1 MSGECQNA
9 AAAVT
14 SIKNGERSRINAV
27 GKKKKKKIERKFF
40 SSFLFYFPM
49 KLSIEH
55 FFWLDPFF
63 FLFAFVCLSS
73 DIFFCPLFAI
83 LMGV

>member
-27 GKKKKKKIERKFF
+27 GKKKKKKLRESFF
-40 SSFLFYFPM
+40 LLFYF
-49 KLSIEH
+49 
-55 FFWLDPFF
+55 
-63 FLFAFVCLSS
+63 
-73 DIFFCPLFAI
+73 IFP
-83 LMGV
+83 

>member
-27 GKKKKKKIERKFF
+27 GKKKKKKN
-40 SSFLFYFPM
+40 
-49 KLSIEH
+49 
-55 FFWLDPFF
+55 
-63 FLFAFVCLSS
+63 
-73 DIFFCPLFAI
+73 
-83 LMGV
+83 